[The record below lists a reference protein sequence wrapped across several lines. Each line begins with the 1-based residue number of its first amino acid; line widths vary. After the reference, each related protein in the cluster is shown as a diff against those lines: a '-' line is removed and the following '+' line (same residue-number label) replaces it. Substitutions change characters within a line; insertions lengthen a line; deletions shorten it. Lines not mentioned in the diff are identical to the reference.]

1 MRTRR
6 IVRWGLG
13 VAFAGACACSAQ
25 EASVALDEPIRIRDG
40 QFIVGALPENTGG
53 PAVTIIQ
60 AQNPVILPGQ
70 AGKLLTGRARDT
82 ASSIAVRFS
91 DLGTGYWVFVL
102 DGSDPQYPRELTWSA
117 TSDFA
122 RGVPPGP
129 RTLRAVAI
137 DERGAAGPPAELTM
151 CFSST
156 LPDGLH
162 ACDPSRPLP
171 DVVISLAWDT
181 DADLDLV
188 VALPDG
194 RTIDAKHAA
203 SGADAGADAP
213 RFGRDSVA
221 GCTPDGLRQEDLV
234 FPKRPSGP
242 IGLYASLFDAC
253 RTPATRFT
261 ASVYEAQGEGAAR
274 TLVRTLSRSGRVL
287 DIDALGGTTRGLF
300 IDERTF

>member
-1 MRTRR
+1 MSRR
-6 IVRWGLG
+6 LG
-13 VAFAGACACSAQ
+13 VVLAFACACSCSTQ
-25 EASVALDEPIRIRDG
+25 KSPIALDEPIRVREG
-40 QFIVGALPENTGG
+40 QFIDGPLPGDTGG

-60 AQNPVILPGQ
+60 AQNPIILPGQ
-70 AGKLLTGRARDT
+70 AGKLLTGRARDS
-82 ASSIAVRFS
+82 ASSIAIRFP

-102 DGSDPQYPRELTWSA
+102 GGPDPQYPGELSWSA

-122 RGVPPGP
+122 RGVSAGL

-151 CFSST
+151 CFGGP

-171 DVVISLAWDT
+171 EVVISLTWDV

-194 RTIDAKHAA
+194 RTLDAKHGV
-203 SGADAGADAP
+203 STEDAGADAP
-213 RFGRDSVA
+213 RFGRDSIA
-221 GCTPDGLRQEDLV
+221 GCARDGARQEDLV
-234 FPKRPSGP
+234 FPKRPSGTLA
-242 IGLYASLFDAC
+242 LYASLFDAC
-253 RTPATRFT
+253 GTPATRFT
-261 ASVYEAQGEGAAR
+261 ATVYEAQGAGAAR

-287 DIDALGGTTRGLF
+287 DIDALGGATRGLF

>member
-1 MRTRR
+1 MRWR
-6 IVRWGLG
+6 
-13 VAFAGACACSAQ
+13 VAFAFACACACSTQ
-25 EASVALDEPIRIRDG
+25 EAPVALDEPIRIRDG
-40 QFIVGALPENTGG
+40 QFMEGALPADTGG

-70 AGKLLTGRARDT
+70 AGKLLTGRARDS
-82 ASSIAVRFS
+82 ASSIAVRFA

-102 DGSDPQYPRELTWSA
+102 GGPDPQYPGELTWSA
-117 TSDFA
+117 TGDFA
-122 RGVPPGP
+122 RAVPPGP

-137 DERGAAGPPAELTM
+137 DERGAAGPTAELTM

-171 DVVISLAWDT
+171 DVVITLAWDN

-194 RTIDAKHAA
+194 RTVDAKHAA
-203 SGADAGADAP
+203 SAEDAGADAP
-213 RFGRDSVA
+213 RFGRDSLA
-221 GCTPDGLRQEDLV
+221 GCARDGVRQESLV
-234 FPKRPSGP
+234 FPKRPSGTL
-242 IGLYASLFDAC
+242 GLYASLFDAC
-253 RTPATRFT
+253 GTPATRFT
-261 ASVYEAQGEGAAR
+261 ATVYEAQGEGAAR
-274 TLVRTLSRSGRVL
+274 RLVPTLARSGRVL
-287 DIDALGGTTRGLF
+287 DLDALGGTTRGLF